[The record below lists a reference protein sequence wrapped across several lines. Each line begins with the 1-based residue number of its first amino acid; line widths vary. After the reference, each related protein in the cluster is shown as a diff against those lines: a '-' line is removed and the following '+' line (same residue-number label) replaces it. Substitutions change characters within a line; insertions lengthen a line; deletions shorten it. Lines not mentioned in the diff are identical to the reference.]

1 MSALEKA
8 LLFCAMCALRAY
20 DYYRVFSSPECAAL
34 EIRDFSQ
41 ALRLDVLFL
50 LYLWL
55 LLFRLDNVREA
66 LGGLR
71 PYFQKGALAGFFAFA
86 LAGWILSSHAAH
98 DTCRVKNMMQPT
110 AEAKARAASVAAF
123 IKKQQAAEAKAK
135 AASAAASTASAAASH
150 PPGAPASAGQKVY
163 TH

>member
-55 LLFRLDNVREA
+55 LLFRLDNVRA
-66 LGGLR
+66 LLKGLQ
-71 PYFQKGALAGFFAFA
+71 PYVQKGALAGFFAFA

-98 DTCRVKNMMQPT
+98 DACRVKNMTQPT
-110 AEAKARAASVAAF
+110 AEAKAMAASTAAF
-123 IKKQQAAEAKAK
+123 IRKHQAANAAAS
-135 AASAAASTASAAASH
+135 AASAAALR
-150 PPGAPASAGQKVY
+150 PPSVPASAGQKAY